1 MRKLHRFAALLTA
14 SSIVACTAAA
24 PPPSTREEPPVV
36 SATSEAQASDAT
48 ASPSAAPTTSPAA
61 PATSTAVATATA
73 TAAAAAPSASTK
85 KDESALVIEPVFT
98 MRGGGAVSPELAK
111 ALRSAFDDRLA
122 TSSKMAPAG
131 AVVAKPRNVVVTFL
145 VEAPKGDEKALSVR
159 MGLTGVESVGKCPI
173 FDVDQKF
180 TINGAKDLAKE
191 GLELQKM
198 AVAALLE
205 KLEQASGTLK
215 PKANCTAT
223 R

>member
-1 MRKLHRFAALLTA
+1 MITSLRSVTLLTA
-14 SSIVACTAAA
+14 ISLGACTATPAPLDDPKPLASSTTPGDSPGSEPTAA
-24 PPPSTREEPPVV
+24 
-36 SATSEAQASDAT
+36 
-48 ASPSAAPTTSPAA
+48 PSAAPTTTAAATVTSPGAAATAAPTAA
-61 PATSTAVATATA
+61 PAS
-73 TAAAAAPSASTK
+73 AAK
-85 KDESALVIEPVFT
+85 KDDNALVIEPVFT
-98 MRGGGAVSPELAK
+98 MRGGGAVSAELAK
-111 ALRSAFDDRLA
+111 ALRAAFDERLA
-122 TSSKMAPAG
+122 TSSKMAPPG
-131 AVVAKPRNVVVTFL
+131 ATVTKPRNVVVTFL
-145 VEAPKGDEKALSVR
+145 VEVPKGDEKALAVR

-205 KLEQASGTLK
+205 GLEQASGNLK

>member
-1 MRKLHRFAALLTA
+1 
-14 SSIVACTAAA
+14 
-24 PPPSTREEPPVV
+24 
-36 SATSEAQASDAT
+36 
-48 ASPSAAPTTSPAA
+48 
-61 PATSTAVATATA
+61 
-73 TAAAAAPSASTK
+73 
-85 KDESALVIEPVFT
+85 

-122 TSSKMAPAG
+122 TS
-131 AVVAKPRNVVVTFL
+131 L